1 MGGIVVEMKEPDYY
15 DFKGTEH
22 FAPGVLSK
30 LYEDCFG
37 RKSDGLFVE
46 VGAHDGTSWSH
57 TYALV
62 KLGWRGI
69 HVEPVPWLAEQC
81 RKAMAEFQGQTVL
94 ECACGD
100 GNGITDLHCGD
111 DHDGI
116 AGGTLNP
123 SVLPKGRRII
133 KITMRTLDDI
143 LRSEGV
149 SPEFDLLSIDV
160 EFGEM
165 RVLSGFTLNMW
176 LPKMVIIEL
185 HEGNHAV
192 HGGPFETYAKPA
204 RDYCEIL
211 FPSSGYRKVHVN
223 PINTVF
229 VRP

>member
-1 MGGIVVEMKEPDYY
+1 MGGIMVEMKEPDYY

-30 LYEDCFG
+30 IYEDCFG

-62 KLGWRGI
+62 KLGWKGI

-81 RKAMAEFQGQTVL
+81 RKAMAEFQGQTVV

-100 GNGITDLHCGD
+100 EVGTAELHYDDAQHGIV
-111 DHDGI
+111 
-116 AGGTLNP
+116 GGTLNP
-123 SVLPKGRRII
+123 SVLPEGHRIL
-133 KITMRTLDDI
+133 KVPMRTLDDI
-143 LRSEGV
+143 LDSEGV
-149 SPEFDLLSIDV
+149 SPGFDLLSIDV

-165 RVLSGFTLNMW
+165 RVLAGFTLNMW
-176 LPKMVIIEL
+176 HPKMVIIEL
-185 HEGNHAV
+185 CDGLE
-192 HGGPFETYAKPA
+192 GPFGTFAKPA
-204 RDYCEIL
+204 RDYCETL
-211 FPSSGYRKVHVN
+211 FPCSGYRKVHFN